1 MGINLFY
8 LGLSM
13 FRCIIKLKEIKHVKN
28 KLTYILRINLQINLE
43 LNSGIKDTIIVIII
57 V

>member
-1 MGINLFY
+1 
-8 LGLSM
+8 M
-13 FRCIIKLKEIKHVKN
+13 FRSIIKLKEIEHVKN

-57 V
+57 